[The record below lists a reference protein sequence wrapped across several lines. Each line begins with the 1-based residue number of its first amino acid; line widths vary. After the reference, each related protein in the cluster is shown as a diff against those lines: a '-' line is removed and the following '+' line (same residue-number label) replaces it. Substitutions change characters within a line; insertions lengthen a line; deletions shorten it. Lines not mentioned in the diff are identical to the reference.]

1 MGGRSGR
8 RHFWKGNAMTGKIR
22 AMLVLLALIAG
33 LAAGGSAACMAD
45 DALTPAQ
52 KDAVNKLVHDYII
65 EHPEV
70 LVEAL
75 KDFESRQQAVSETAR
90 RQAVDDRQADLFN
103 DPASPIAGNPKG
115 STTIVEFFDY
125 RCHYCKGMAKDLS
138 DLIDADHD
146 IRFIYKE
153 FPILGPPSE
162 YAAKAALAAQLQ
174 NKYRAFHEA
183 LYAYKGQLANDIVLD
198 VAGKVGLDTAQLQKD
213 MERPEIAAEIKRN
226 YEIATAL
233 KINGTPGF
241 VIGHS
246 VIDGAMPIDKFKALI
261 ARERKS

>member
-1 MGGRSGR
+1 MAVRSDIVDL
-8 RHFWKGNAMTGKIR
+8 KGTLMLVKIR
-22 AMLVLLALIAG
+22 AIVVVLALTAG
-33 LAAGGSAACMAD
+33 LAAGGAAAGRAD

-52 KDAVNKLVHDYII
+52 KDAVNKLVHDYIM

-75 KDFESRQQAVSETAR
+75 KDLQSRQQAVSGTAR
-90 RQAVDDRQADLFN
+90 RQAVDDRRADLFN
-103 DPASPIAGNPKG
+103 DPAAPTAGNSKG

-125 RCHYCKGMAKDLS
+125 QCHYCRGMAKDLS

-146 IRFIYKE
+146 VRFIYKE

-162 YAAKAALAAQLQ
+162 YAAKAALAAQQ
-174 NKYRAFHEA
+174 QGKYRPFHEA
-183 LYAYKGQLANDIVLD
+183 LFAYKGQLTNEIVLD
-198 VAGKVGLDTAQLQKD
+198 VAGTVGLDTVQLQKD
-213 MERPEIAAEIKRN
+213 MERPEIAAEIKLN
-226 YEIATAL
+226 YEIAAAL

-246 VIDGAMPIDKFKALI
+246 VVDGAMPIDKFKALI
-261 ARERKS
+261 AQERKG

>member
-1 MGGRSGR
+1 M
-8 RHFWKGNAMTGKIR
+8 FAKIR
-22 AMLVLLALIAG
+22 AIVVLLALIAG
-33 LAAGGSAACMAD
+33 LAAGGSAASMAD

-52 KDAVNKLVHDYII
+52 KDAVNRLVHDYIM

-75 KDFESRQQAVSETAR
+75 KDFDSRQQAVSETER
-90 RQAVDDRQADLFN
+90 RKAVDDRRADLFN
-103 DPASPIAGNPKG
+103 DPAAPIAGNPKG

-125 RCHYCKGMAKDLS
+125 RCPYCKGLAKDLS

-146 IRFIYKE
+146 VRFVYKE
-153 FPILGPPSE
+153 FPILGAPSE
-162 YAAKAALAAQLQ
+162 YAARAALAAQQ
-174 NKYRAFHEA
+174 QGKYRPFHEA
-183 LYAYKGQLANDIVLD
+183 LFAYKGQLTNEIVLD
-198 VAGKVGLDTAQLQKD
+198 VAGKVGLDMAQLQKD
-213 MERPEIAAEIKRN
+213 MERPEIAAEIKLN

-246 VIDGAMPIDKFKALI
+246 VVDGAMPIDKFKALI
-261 ARERKS
+261 AQERKG